1 MYMYFNKAKAFL
13 ETFSE
18 SGFKLLNFL
27 SLLIFKLLSGE
38 KMLEENRTRV
48 QFSCYKDNIKNHQDL
63 RIKVLFPSVF
73 EVFQEGS
80 NELHTSM

>member
-1 MYMYFNKAKAFL
+1 MYFNKAKAFL

-48 QFSCYKDNIKNHQDL
+48 
-63 RIKVLFPSVF
+63 
-73 EVFQEGS
+73 
-80 NELHTSM
+80 